1 MQYKIHTPV
10 TVPMA
15 PAAKSKIKSGI
26 MDVRPY
32 AEHCSLDDVAI
43 ELGVSRERARQIEVL
58 ALKKLKIILRKHGYR
73 FEDLIPDRHE
83 WAGSSFKKPPE
94 RD

>member
-1 MQYKIHTPV
+1 MQYKIPHPI

-15 PAAKSKIKSGI
+15 PAAKSKIKSTF
-26 MDVRPY
+26 DPRPY
-32 AEHCSLDDVAI
+32 AEYCSLDDVAI

-83 WAGSSFKKPPE
+83 WAGSSFRKPPD